1 MNFRSKK
8 ARGGVDLDENE
19 LSKDGENS
27 LSQSLFD
34 DQTSSR
40 TRMKIKIFFYF
51 SSSIDLSFSFN
62 WSKNQ

>member
-1 MNFRSKK
+1 M
-8 ARGGVDLDENE
+8 DPDEND

-40 TRMKIKIFFYF
+40 TRKDLFLLKLIEKTTPPYF
-51 SSSIDLSFSFN
+51 SIN

>member
-1 MNFRSKK
+1 M
-8 ARGGVDLDENE
+8 RGGAVDLDEND

-40 TRMKIKIFFYF
+40 TRKKKTKYFFLNIYHLNL
-51 SSSIDLSFSFN
+51 I
-62 WSKNQ
+62 

>member
-1 MNFRSKK
+1 M
-8 ARGGVDLDENE
+8 DIDEND

-40 TRMKIKIFFYF
+40 TRKDCSRKENEVISDFQF
-51 SSSIDLSFSFN
+51 
-62 WSKNQ
+62 QP

>member
-1 MNFRSKK
+1 M
-8 ARGGVDLDENE
+8 RGSGIDVDDND

-40 TRMKIKIFFYF
+40 TRKDLFLLKLIEKTTPPYF
-51 SSSIDLSFSFN
+51 SIN

>member
-1 MNFRSKK
+1 MQLLANESKSTNFSFAFSINEIFRSKK
-8 ARGGVDLDENE
+8 MRGGGGIDFDENE

-40 TRMKIKIFFYF
+40 TRK
-51 SSSIDLSFSFN
+51 
-62 WSKNQ
+62 

>member
-1 MNFRSKK
+1 M
-8 ARGGVDLDENE
+8 RGSGIDVDDND

-40 TRMKIKIFFYF
+40 TRKDLFLLKLIEKKTTPPYF
-51 SSSIDLSFSFN
+51 SIN

>member
-1 MNFRSKK
+1 M
-8 ARGGVDLDENE
+8 RGSGMDVDEND

-40 TRMKIKIFFYF
+40 TRKDLFLLKLIEKTTTPPYF
-51 SSSIDLSFSFN
+51 SIN